1 MATIRITTAPI
12 AIPPKCNKVSLAK
25 KERSEL
31 AKIDTNKKRV
41 REITLKTMTAKAYL
55 PICLEHFSSFSSKN
69 VYCSEWTKSLGF
81 VFLANKVFSPTQQ
94 IRALP

>member
-1 MATIRITTAPI
+1 
-12 AIPPKCNKVSLAK
+12 
-25 KERSEL
+25 
-31 AKIDTNKKRV
+31 
-41 REITLKTMTAKAYL
+41 MTAKAYL